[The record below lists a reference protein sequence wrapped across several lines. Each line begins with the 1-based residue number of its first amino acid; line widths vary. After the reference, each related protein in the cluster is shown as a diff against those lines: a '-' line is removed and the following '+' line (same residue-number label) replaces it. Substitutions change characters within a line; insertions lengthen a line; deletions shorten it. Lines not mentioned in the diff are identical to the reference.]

1 MPEFALPHSGMAFLQ
16 NRFFFCSA
24 APRRSVKSRPYLPFQ
39 ASIQRYTMTS
49 TTAPAT
55 DALHVAELSRVNQKI
70 TDGAADLPAVTL
82 KDGSRVQTGTVAT
95 MLYNIALYNAGE
107 RGAVEEELKMAIP
120 TLFKVG
126 LFELFPPQQ
135 WIDGDNPG
143 RSFVGTHARAYQN
156 AAG

>member
-1 MPEFALPHSGMAFLQ
+1 
-16 NRFFFCSA
+16 
-24 APRRSVKSRPYLPFQ
+24 
-39 ASIQRYTMTS
+39 MTS

-107 RGAVEEELKMAIP
+107 RGAVEARAE
-120 TLFKVG
+120 
-126 LFELFPPQQ
+126 
-135 WIDGDNPG
+135 DGDP
-143 RSFVGTHARAYQN
+143 HAVQ
-156 AAG
+156 GGVV

>member
-1 MPEFALPHSGMAFLQ
+1 
-16 NRFFFCSA
+16 
-24 APRRSVKSRPYLPFQ
+24 
-39 ASIQRYTMTS
+39 MTS
-49 TTAPAT
+49 STAPAT

-70 TDGAADLPAVTL
+70 TDGAAALPAVTL

-135 WIDGDNPG
+135 WIEGDNPG
-143 RSFVGTHARAYQN
+143 RSFVGIHARAYLHG
-156 AAG
+156 AG

>member
-1 MPEFALPHSGMAFLQ
+1 MPESASPHSGMAFLQ
-16 NRFFFCSA
+16 NRYCAVAGSGGWPSA
-24 APRRSVKSRPYLPFQ
+24 DTLPRFM
-39 ASIQRYTMTS
+39 ASIQRDTMTS

-70 TDGAADLPAVTL
+70 TDGAAALPAVTL

-126 LFELFPPQQ
+126 LFELFAPQQ

-143 RSFVGTHARAYQN
+143 RSFVGLHARAYLN

>member
-1 MPEFALPHSGMAFLQ
+1 
-16 NRFFFCSA
+16 
-24 APRRSVKSRPYLPFQ
+24 
-39 ASIQRYTMTS
+39 MTS

-70 TDGAADLPAVTL
+70 TDGAAALPAVTL

-107 RGAVEEELKMAIP
+107 RGAVEEELKLAIP

-126 LFELFPPQQ
+126 LFELFPPQE

-143 RSFVGTHARAYQN
+143 RSLVGTLAQAFMRDA
-156 AAG
+156 